1 MKAIL
6 PENLSNAEK
15 EKKNRVI
22 SNIETWPDSQA
33 MLPVPGNAFG
43 NEFKKHQDRT
53 WTSRHTFEC
62 TFFLYTFS
70 QGKLGSRA
78 QILM

>member
-15 EKKNRVI
+15 EKKNKII

-43 NEFKKHQDRT
+43 NEFKKHQDRSPGPPGT
-53 WTSRHTFEC
+53 
-62 TFFLYTFS
+62 LLNVPFS
-70 QGKLGSRA
+70 FTHSHKENSA
-78 QILM
+78 QEHRF